1 MSGWIELKR
10 RKAGEKSHKEG
21 QRAAKEKNTG
31 ETQRKRRKQREYQ
44 TKIKK
49 QDDVNIANC
58 GCNHADI
65 SGFGVMR
72 DCAENNRRGADE
84 RGGRSGK

>member
-10 RKAGEKSHKEG
+10 RKAGEKCYKEG

-31 ETQRKRRKQREYQ
+31 EAQRKRRKQREYQ

-65 SGFGVMR
+65 SGFGFMR
-72 DCAENNRRGADE
+72 DCAENNR
-84 RGGRSGK
+84 